1 MKGMEYR
8 DYSGDALAR
17 EEALYSADW
26 VMQQKFDGTR
36 ALIDL
41 ETLQVT
47 QRNGKPLK
55 HTAATQHI
63 PAILQDLSDIGV
75 SGSANIVLDG
85 ELMIDTG
92 IYYVFDVVRTSS
104 PGDTLETRLES
115 GLEQLP
121 AGRVVRP
128 VRTVRTLESK
138 RALVAACADREGVVA
153 KRLDGRYE
161 PGVRVDHVRKFKN
174 VQTADLV
181 VTRLSASPLSARLG
195 AHTEQGDLVSIG
207 SASMIGKDPAIREGD
222 VVEVSFLYWTGT
234 SIVQPRIVRR
244 REDKAGSECA
254 LAQFRTYSR
263 EEAQR

>member
-17 EEALYSADW
+17 EEALYSTDW

-36 ALIDL
+36 ALINL
-41 ETLQVT
+41 ETLEVT

-63 PAILQDLSDIGV
+63 PAILQDLTDIGV
-75 SGSANIVLDG
+75 AGSAHLVLDG
-85 ELMIDTG
+85 ELMIDSGTFW
-92 IYYVFDVVRTSS
+92 VFDVVRTST
-104 PGDTLETRLES
+104 PEDTLETRLES
-115 GLEQLP
+115 GLGQLP

-128 VRTVRTLESK
+128 VHTARTLESK
-138 RALVAACADREGVVA
+138 RALMDACADREGVVA

-181 VTRLSASPLSARLG
+181 VTALSESPLSARLG
-195 AHTEQGDLVSIG
+195 AHTAQGDLVSIG
-207 SASMIGKDPAIREGD
+207 SASMIGKDPAIAEGD
-222 VVEVSFLYWTGT
+222 VVEVSYLYWTGT

-244 REDKAGSECA
+244 REDKAASECA
-254 LAQFRTYSR
+254 MAQFRAYSR

>member
-17 EEALYSADW
+17 EEALYSAEW

-75 SGSANIVLDG
+75 SGTANIVLDG

-104 PGDTLETRLES
+104 PADTLETRLES

-128 VRTVRTLESK
+128 VRTARTLESK

-174 VQTADLV
+174 VHRAELIVMSTS
-181 VTRLSASPLSARLG
+181 TSPLSAGMGVWTRNG
-195 AHTEQGDLVSIG
+195 PHTVTR
-207 SASMIGKDPAIREGD
+207 ASLIGKDPMIAPGD
-222 VVEVSFLYWTGT
+222 VVEVEYLAWTGV
-234 SIVQPRIVRR
+234 SLLQPRIVRR
-244 REDKAGSECA
+244 RPDKTAEDCTLG
-254 LAQFRTYSR
+254 QFTTYSR

>member
-17 EEALYSADW
+17 EEALYSTDW

-36 ALIDL
+36 ALINL
-41 ETLQVT
+41 ETLEVT

-63 PAILQDLSDIGV
+63 PAILQDLTDIDV
-75 SGSANIVLDG
+75 AGSAHLVLDG
-85 ELMIDTG
+85 ELMIDSGTFW
-92 IYYVFDVVRTSS
+92 VFDVVRTSS
-104 PGDTLETRLES
+104 PEDTLETRLES
-115 GLEQLP
+115 GLGQLP

-128 VRTVRTLESK
+128 VRTARTFESK
-138 RALVAACADREGVVA
+138 RALMDACADREGVVA

-174 VQTADLV
+174 VHRAEAV
-181 VTRLSASPLSARLG
+181 VMSTSTSPLSAGLG
-195 AHTEQGDLVSIG
+195 VWTEDGPRTISR
-207 SASMIGKDPAIREGD
+207 ASLIGKDPMIAPGD
-222 VVEVSFLYWTGT
+222 VVEVEYLAWTGA
-234 SIVQPRIVRR
+234 SLLQPRIVRR
-244 REDKAGSECA
+244 RPDKTAEDCTLG
-254 LAQFRTYSR
+254 QFRAYSR